1 MLNAVKKQIELTHD
15 LPAPSRY
22 KHLVCCLNML
32 LSTMEENEAGIAL
45 LYQHV
50 LENQSFQDVVL
61 SDVFKAQWELAK
73 EVLK

>member
-1 MLNAVKKQIELTHD
+1 
-15 LPAPSRY
+15 
-22 KHLVCCLNML
+22 ML
-32 LSTMEENEAGIAL
+32 LSTTEENEVGIAL